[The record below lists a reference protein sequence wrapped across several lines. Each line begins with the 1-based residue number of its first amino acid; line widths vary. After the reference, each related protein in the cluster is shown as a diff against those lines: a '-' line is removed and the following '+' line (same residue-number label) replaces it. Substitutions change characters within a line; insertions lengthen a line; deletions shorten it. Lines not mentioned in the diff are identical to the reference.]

1 LLFILQHMKGI
12 KNIIFDLGGVLL
24 TLDYKKT
31 EAAFTKLGVTQF
43 DQLYNQHKGTSLF
56 NDLETGKISRHSFF
70 DAITDATG
78 ISMTQEEITNAWNA
92 MLGRFPEEWLTWLEG
107 VSKCYNIYLYS
118 NTNEIHYDAFIEIFQ
133 QQVGNKHFNDFFIK
147 AYYSHTLGA
156 RKPDPESFLKIIQE
170 QRLEPSE
177 TLFIDDTI
185 GNIEGAKAAGLQT
198 IHLKPPMTV
207 LDLDL

>member
-1 LLFILQHMKGI
+1 MKGI

>member
-1 LLFILQHMKGI
+1 MKGI

-107 VSKCYNIYLYS
+107 VSKRYNIYLYS

>member
-1 LLFILQHMKGI
+1 MKGI

-78 ISMTQEEITNAWNA
+78 ISMTEEEITNAWNA

-107 VSKCYNIYLYS
+107 VSKRYNIYLYS